1 MSIMNLIKM
10 QIPTGYSVDLFL
22 LFSWFGDYRSLRFLC
37 VYFGRRTFLF
47 TRCFYEKTETF
58 YIYLNSFFRLLYGC
72 GFFWVR

>member
-37 VYFGRRTFLF
+37 VYFGRRTFYF
-47 TRCFYEKTETF
+47 
-58 YIYLNSFFRLLYGC
+58 I
-72 GFFWVR
+72 